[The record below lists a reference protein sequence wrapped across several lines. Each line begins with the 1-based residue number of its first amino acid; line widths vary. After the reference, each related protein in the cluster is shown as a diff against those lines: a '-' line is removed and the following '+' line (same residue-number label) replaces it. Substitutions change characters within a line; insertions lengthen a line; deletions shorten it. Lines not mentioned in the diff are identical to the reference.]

1 MNEGRYT
8 ENADGTLTLVR
19 WPRTKEAAVIPAQV
33 EGRAVTRIAPMA
45 FAPFHMEEKDFVSG
59 FRPPY
64 SFNMF
69 ILMSGGKVTH
79 EKTDEGGPEEVVL
92 PDTVREIGAYA
103 FWHCHSLKKVNVPAG
118 VKLIRAGTFGECV
131 NLKKVSLPDSL
142 IAVGLCDEGALQD
155 RVQNCISG
163 EMLRGMPDVGA
174 FYACHSLKELVL
186 PESLRVLGAH
196 TFNSSGLVK
205 LRIATKEAFPGKE
218 KARAADADYAIADN
232 AFDHA
237 ASLQWMDKLDRSGRT
252 AYRIGLPAARDKI
265 LIADRTFGRLSH
277 IPKDFFTEKAVY
289 FDQLAQEVF
298 RLDFSARLALGRLRY
313 DGALLPEYRAWYIRL
328 LIDHF
333 AQAPQFMPED
343 PKQPDPFAALFSAL
357 METGDLTAGDV
368 SSLIRTAG
376 EEHLS
381 SALLNEM
388 MRVRTESFSMATG
401 FEDLEI

>member
-1 MNEGRYT
+1 MSSFLLISSFLVSSSSDFSP
-8 ENADGTLTLVR
+8 AISGTFERVYLTR
-19 WPRTKEAAVIPAQV
+19 E
-33 EGRAVTRIAPMA
+33 
-45 FAPFHMEEKDFVSG
+45 
-59 FRPPY
+59 Y
-64 SFNMF
+64 MF

-79 EKTDEGGPEEVVL
+79 EKTDEGGPEEVGL

-103 FWHCHSLKKVNVPAG
+103 FWHCHNLKKVNVPAG

-298 RLDFSARLALGRLRY
+298 RLDFSARMALGRLRY

>member
-45 FAPFHMEEKDFVSG
+45 FAPFHMEEKDFGSG

-298 RLDFSARLALGRLRY
+298 RLDFSARMALGRLRY

>member
-1 MNEGRYT
+1 M
-8 ENADGTLTLVR
+8 
-19 WPRTKEAAVIPAQV
+19 
-33 EGRAVTRIAPMA
+33 
-45 FAPFHMEEKDFVSG
+45 
-59 FRPPY
+59 
-64 SFNMF
+64 
-69 ILMSGGKVTH
+69 
-79 EKTDEGGPEEVVL
+79 
-92 PDTVREIGAYA
+92 
-103 FWHCHSLKKVNVPAG
+103 NVPAG

-298 RLDFSARLALGRLRY
+298 RLDFSARMALGRLRY